1 MSMAAPATRM
11 APHNGTAPRAG
22 GPAAPPIRQA
32 AAPSSPARSRRNTG
46 RVALGVLVLVMSA
59 LGAVVLFSS
68 AADRVAVIGIARDV
82 PAGKAITESDLR
94 EVSISGGD
102 GLRTL
107 PADDASKVI
116 GQTATVG
123 LVGGS
128 LLSPGQLTDGP
139 SLPDGTVVAGAVLKG
154 GQYPVGLA
162 IGDSVD
168 VIETTSPDA
177 SGTGEPVSRG
187 TATVI
192 DLSESTDGQSLL
204 TVSLAIPSDS
214 ATEIASAG
222 AAGRLSLVVTAP

>member
-1 MSMAAPATRM
+1 MGAPATRT
-11 APHNGTAPRAG
+11 APHNGTTHRVG
-22 GPAAPPIRQA
+22 GPAAPSIRQA
-32 AAPSSPARSRRNTG
+32 AAPTVPARSRRNTG
-46 RVALGVLVLVMSA
+46 RIALGVLVLVMSA

-82 PAGKAITESDLR
+82 PAGKAINESDLR

-102 GLRTL
+102 GLRTI

-116 GQTATVG
+116 GRTATVG
-123 LVGGS
+123 LVEGS
-128 LLSPGQLTDGP
+128 LLSPGQLTDGR

-177 SGTGEPVSRG
+177 SGAGEPASRG
-187 TATVI
+187 TAKVI
-192 DLSESTDGQSLL
+192 DLSESADGQSLL
-204 TVSLAIPSDS
+204 TVSLAVPSDS
-214 ATEIASAG
+214 ATAISSAG
-222 AAGRLSLVVTAP
+222 ASGRLSLVVTAP

>member
-1 MSMAAPATRM
+1 MGAPATRTTS
-11 APHNGTAPRAG
+11 HNGTTHRSSGSTAPAIR
-22 GPAAPPIRQA
+22 PAATPSPPA
-32 AAPSSPARSRRNTG
+32 TSRRNTG
-46 RVALGVLVLVMSA
+46 RIALGLLLLVMSA

-68 AADRVAVIGIARDV
+68 AADRVAVIGIASDV
-82 PAGKAITESDLR
+82 PVGKAIAESDLR
-94 EVSISGGD
+94 EVSISAGD
-102 GLRTL
+102 GLRTI

-116 GQTATVG
+116 GRTATVG

-128 LLSPGQLTDGP
+128 LLNPSQLTEGP

-177 SGTGEPVSRG
+177 SSAGEPVSRG

-192 DLSESTDGQSLL
+192 DLSESADGQSLV
-204 TVSLAIPSDS
+204 TVSLAVPSDS
-214 ATEIASAG
+214 ATAISSAG

>member
-1 MSMAAPATRM
+1 MGAPATRT
-11 APHNGTAPRAG
+11 APHNGTTHRVG
-22 GPAAPPIRQA
+22 GPAAPSIRQA
-32 AAPSSPARSRRNTG
+32 AVPTVPARSRRNTG
-46 RVALGVLVLVMSA
+46 RIALGVLVLVMSA

-82 PAGKAITESDLR
+82 PAGKAINESDLR

-102 GLRTL
+102 GLRTI

-116 GQTATVG
+116 GRTATVG

-128 LLSPGQLTDGP
+128 LLSPGQLADGP

-162 IGDSVD
+162 IGGSVE

-177 SGTGEPVSRG
+177 SGAGEPMSRG

-192 DLSESTDGQSLL
+192 DMSESTDGQSLL
-204 TVSLAIPSDS
+204 TVSLAVPSDS
-214 ATEIASAG
+214 ATAISSAG